1 VLNNYIGLIVPP
13 RLGDNR
19 AHQYGFAAAWLASN
33 LEEPRAGGEPL
44 SKNAIVLPKPL
55 ETGLVWTVNQVLPS
69 PDLGRLQTINTVMAH
84 LCYGTCDQ
92 VEVSVSELKWTETLT
107 LIFFVVNVGQCPGN
121 KPLECLIENTIY
133 VVLRAG
139 VLDHLMMAP

>member
-69 PDLGRLQTINTVMAH
+69 PDLGRLQTINTVYALLVNH
-84 LCYGTCDQ
+84 YGKSPRPLCNI
-92 VEVSVSELKWTETLT
+92 LPWH
-107 LIFFVVNVGQCPGN
+107 IFVMVPVTKSRCQFRN
-121 KPLECLIENTIY
+121 
-133 VVLRAG
+133 
-139 VLDHLMMAP
+139 